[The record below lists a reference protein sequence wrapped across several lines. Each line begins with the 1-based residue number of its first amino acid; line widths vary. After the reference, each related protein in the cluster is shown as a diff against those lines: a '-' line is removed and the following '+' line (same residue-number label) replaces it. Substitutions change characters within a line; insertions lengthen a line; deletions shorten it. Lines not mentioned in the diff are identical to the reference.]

1 MSDSAHFAGG
11 ASQTV
16 FCPPQTLKKGDFRS
30 AKVTVASMN
39 TIITIGRQFG
49 SGGHEIGRLLAQ
61 ALDIPCYDKEL
72 IVLAAQKSGMS
83 PDVFSHVDET
93 ATNSFLY
100 SVSAGSI
107 PGTAYQPAQSL
118 PLNDKLFIA
127 QTDLIRA
134 KAKEGACVFVGRC
147 ADSILKDT
155 APVLNVFIR
164 ADMPFRV
171 ARIMEAENCNEKT
184 AIDMIGK
191 ADKKRAKYYNFYT
204 QKRWGAA
211 DSYDLVLNNAKLGAE
226 KAVQI
231 IADYARA
238 IATDE

>member
-1 MSDSAHFAGG
+1 
-11 ASQTV
+11 
-16 FCPPQTLKKGDFRS
+16 
-30 AKVTVASMN
+30 MN

-61 ALDIPCYDKEL
+61 KLGIPCYDKEL

-83 PDVFSHVDET
+83 PEVFSHVDET

-100 SVSAGSI
+100 AVSAGSI
-107 PGTAYQPAQSL
+107 PGTTYQPPQNL
-118 PLNDKLFIA
+118 PLNDKLFIT

-134 KAKEGACVFVGRC
+134 KAKEGPCVFVGRC
-147 ADSILKDT
+147 ADSILSDT
-155 APVLNVFIR
+155 APILNVFIR

-171 ARIMEAENCNEKT
+171 ARIMEAEKCSEK
-184 AIDMIGK
+184 AAADMIVK

-204 QKRWGAA
+204 QKRWGDV

-226 KAVQI
+226 KAVEI
-231 IADYARA
+231 IADFAVR
-238 IATDE
+238 ISTD

>member
-1 MSDSAHFAGG
+1 
-11 ASQTV
+11 
-16 FCPPQTLKKGDFRS
+16 
-30 AKVTVASMN
+30 MN

-61 ALDIPCYDKEL
+61 TLGIPCYDKEL
-72 IVLAAQKSGMS
+72 IILAAQKSGMS
-83 PDVFSHVDET
+83 AEVFSHVDET

-100 SVSAGSI
+100 AVSAGSI
-107 PGTAYQPAQSL
+107 PGNTYQPQQNL

-147 ADSILKDT
+147 ADSILKDAST
-155 APVLNVFIR
+155 ILNVFIR

-171 ARIMEAENCNEKT
+171 SRIMEAENCTEK
-184 AIDMIGK
+184 AAVDMISK

-231 IADYARA
+231 IAEYARA
-238 IATDE
+238 IATD

>member
-1 MSDSAHFAGG
+1 
-11 ASQTV
+11 
-16 FCPPQTLKKGDFRS
+16 
-30 AKVTVASMN
+30 MN

-61 ALDIPCYDKEL
+61 KLGIPCYDKEL

-83 PDVFSHVDET
+83 PEVFSHVDET

-100 SVSAGSI
+100 AVSAGSI
-107 PGTAYQPAQSL
+107 PGTTYQPPQNL
-118 PLNDKLFIA
+118 PLNDKLFIT

-134 KAKEGACVFVGRC
+134 KAKEGPCVCVGRC
-147 ADSILKDT
+147 ADSILADT
-155 APVLNVFIR
+155 APILNVFIR

-171 ARIMEAENCNEKT
+171 ARIMEAEKCSEK
-184 AIDMIGK
+184 AAADMIVK

-204 QKRWGAA
+204 QKRWGDV

-226 KAVQI
+226 KAVEI
-231 IADYARA
+231 IADYAVR
-238 IATDE
+238 ISTD

>member
-1 MSDSAHFAGG
+1 
-11 ASQTV
+11 
-16 FCPPQTLKKGDFRS
+16 
-30 AKVTVASMN
+30 MN

-118 PLNDKLFIA
+118 PLNDKLFIDIFLCLFRSVS
-127 QTDLIRA
+127 TH
-134 KAKEGACVFVGRC
+134 KALANIHLH
-147 ADSILKDT
+147 S
-155 APVLNVFIR
+155 
-164 ADMPFRV
+164 
-171 ARIMEAENCNEKT
+171 
-184 AIDMIGK
+184 
-191 ADKKRAKYYNFYT
+191 
-204 QKRWGAA
+204 
-211 DSYDLVLNNAKLGAE
+211 
-226 KAVQI
+226 AV
-231 IADYARA
+231 
-238 IATDE
+238 

>member
-1 MSDSAHFAGG
+1 
-11 ASQTV
+11 
-16 FCPPQTLKKGDFRS
+16 
-30 AKVTVASMN
+30 MN

-61 ALDIPCYDKEL
+61 KLGIPCYDKEL

-83 PDVFSHVDET
+83 PEVFSHVDET

-100 SVSAGSI
+100 AVSAGSI
-107 PGTAYQPAQSL
+107 PGTTYQPPQNL
-118 PLNDKLFIA
+118 PLNDKLFIT

-134 KAKEGACVFVGRC
+134 KAKEGPCVFVGRC
-147 ADSILKDT
+147 ADSILADT
-155 APVLNVFIR
+155 APILNVFIR

-171 ARIMEAENCNEKT
+171 ARIMEAEKCSEK
-184 AIDMIGK
+184 AAADMIVK

-204 QKRWGAA
+204 QKRWGDV

-226 KAVQI
+226 KAVEI
-231 IADYARA
+231 IADYAVR
-238 IATDE
+238 ISTD

>member
-1 MSDSAHFAGG
+1 MERNEH
-11 ASQTV
+11 
-16 FCPPQTLKKGDFRS
+16 
-30 AKVTVASMN
+30 MN

-61 ALDIPCYDKEL
+61 ELGIPCYDKEL
-72 IVLAAQKSGMS
+72 LVLAAQKSGMS
-83 PDVFSHVDET
+83 PEVFSHVDET
-93 ATNSFLY
+93 ATSSFLY
-100 SVSAGSI
+100 AVSAGSI
-107 PGTAYQPAQSL
+107 PGTTYQPPQNL

-134 KAKEGACVFVGRC
+134 KAKEGPCVFVGRC

-155 APVLNVFIR
+155 APILNVFVR

-171 ARIMEAENCNEKT
+171 ARIMEAENCTEK
-184 AIDMIGK
+184 AAADMIAK

-204 QKRWGAA
+204 QKRWGSA
-211 DSYDLVLNNAKLGAE
+211 DSYDLVLNNAKLGAN

-231 IADYARA
+231 IAEYAKA
-238 IATDE
+238 IATDEQ

>member
-1 MSDSAHFAGG
+1 
-11 ASQTV
+11 
-16 FCPPQTLKKGDFRS
+16 
-30 AKVTVASMN
+30 MN

-61 ALDIPCYDKEL
+61 TLGIPCYDKEL
-72 IVLAAQKSGMS
+72 MILAAQKSGMS

-93 ATNSFLY
+93 ATSSFLY
-100 SVSAGSI
+100 AVSAGSI
-107 PGTAYQPAQSL
+107 PGSAYQPPQNL

-155 APVLNVFIR
+155 APVLNVFVR

-171 ARIMEAENCNEKT
+171 ARIMEAENCTEK
-184 AIDMIGK
+184 AAVDMINK

-231 IADYARA
+231 IADYAKC
-238 IATDE
+238 IATD

>member
-1 MSDSAHFAGG
+1 MCISMERNEH
-11 ASQTV
+11 
-16 FCPPQTLKKGDFRS
+16 
-30 AKVTVASMN
+30 MN

-61 ALDIPCYDKEL
+61 ELGIPCYDKEL
-72 IVLAAQKSGMS
+72 LVLAAQKSGMS
-83 PDVFSHVDET
+83 PEVFSHVDET
-93 ATNSFLY
+93 ATSSFLY
-100 SVSAGSI
+100 AVSAGSI
-107 PGTAYQPAQSL
+107 PGTTYQPPQNL

-134 KAKEGACVFVGRC
+134 KAKEGPCVFVGRC
-147 ADSILKDT
+147 ADSILNDT
-155 APVLNVFIR
+155 TPILNVFVR

-171 ARIMEAENCNEKT
+171 ARIMEAENCTEK
-184 AIDMIGK
+184 AAADMIAK

-211 DSYDLVLNNAKLGAE
+211 DSYDLVLNNAKLGAN

-231 IADYARA
+231 IAEYAKA
-238 IATDE
+238 IATDEQ